1 MHPNNSNRRPVVSP
15 HFMSPLGP
23 GDIVHQGWVL
33 KKRRKKMQGTD
44 SCNLLPII
52 SDCTKGFARRYFVLY
67 KDGLLS
73 YSFGPGKPVRD
84 ELSMSQAAI
93 SSARRSK
100 DIHIDTDTATFHI
113 KCFNAEEFDAWMT
126 AFR

>member
-1 MHPNNSNRRPVVSP
+1 
-15 HFMSPLGP
+15 MSPLGP

-33 KKRRKKMQGTD
+33 KKRRKKMQGMV
-44 SCNLLPII
+44 SCHLLHYPL
-52 SDCTKGFARRYFVLY
+52 SDWAKGFARRYFVLY

-100 DIHIDTDTATFHI
+100 DIHIDTDKATFHI
-113 KCFNAEEFDAWMT
+113 KCFNTEEFDAWMT

>member
-1 MHPNNSNRRPVVSP
+1 
-15 HFMSPLGP
+15 
-23 GDIVHQGWVL
+23 
-33 KKRRKKMQGTD
+33 MQGMV
-44 SCNLLPII
+44 SCHLLHYPL
-52 SDCTKGFARRYFVLY
+52 SDWAKGFARRYFVLY

-100 DIHIDTDTATFHI
+100 DIHIDTDKATFHI
-113 KCFNAEEFDAWMT
+113 KCFNTEEFDAWMT

>member
-1 MHPNNSNRRPVVSP
+1 MCFPVIYYPS
-15 HFMSPLGP
+15 
-23 GDIVHQGWVL
+23 
-33 KKRRKKMQGTD
+33 
-44 SCNLLPII
+44 
-52 SDCTKGFARRYFVLY
+52 SDKVKGFARRYFILF

-93 SSARRSK
+93 SSSLRSK
-100 DIHIDTDTATFHI
+100 DINIDTDKATFHL
-113 KCFNAEEFDAWMT
+113 KCFNTEDFHAWMA